1 MTSTFLH
8 LNLDKTNV
16 MFCPKHL
23 RNSPTALVMIF
34 FFGVPALRSQ
44 QEGPYG
50 SGCLTDKST
59 VVLLHLTATL
69 ADLAA
74 LVNMLW

>member
-1 MTSTFLH
+1 MTSTLLH

-23 RNSPTALVMIF
+23 RNSLTALLMIF
-34 FFGVPALRSQ
+34 FFLPSQ
-44 QEGPYG
+44 QEGPHG

-59 VVLLHLTATL
+59 VVLLRLTASL